1 MILGDLASC
10 GCPGAFIWRWSNR
23 TEEVYF
29 LARLTG
35 LGSSWQELATVR
47 YEPFPTELS
56 SSGMNIH
63 THIYNI
69 RLVLVSTMLYCT
81 IAPSRWQKR
90 SNEDRAI
97 CEALWP
103 KSNHGKKWKNTDVGK
118 AWESG
123 KLYKEWN
130 DVKRTLYATGITT
143 SSKAMP
149 PGNVWNN
156 RSKSA
161 VAQLRDRPV
170 S

>member
-81 IAPSRWQKR
+81 IAPSRWQKH